1 MFFGLHSTPHVCF
14 FFINFSL
21 ARFFLYALCQRP
33 RPPHNFSN
41 GPSLKNNYYMTLTV
55 YCIFFNYLA
64 FCQLKTLQM
73 LLIILEDV
81 ALQC

>member
-1 MFFGLHSTPHVCF
+1 MYAF
-14 FFINFSL
+14 FSL
-21 ARFFLYALCQRP
+21 IFPLHDFSCMHFANAP
-33 RPPHNFSN
+33 APPHNFSN